1 MILIWAGELILNC
14 LSRVIRNIIQP
25 GWQLQTRR
33 KFTDGRP
40 EYTLLVWP
48 RWRLQMIGSLVYEL
62 PLLLVGSGG
71 GLKWASVAWL
81 TCSSIMRML
90 ACTGLCV
97 LSSLLCLLIWLVG
110 DVEVVDGICTTK
122 LGGGGW
128 EYHLIIGL
136 LDYNITE
143 KKMPLCY
150 PRVLFFNSLILI
162 FRSSL

>member
-33 KFTDGRP
+33 KFTDGGP

-48 RWRLQMIGSLVYEL
+48 RWRLQIIGSLVYEL

-122 LGGGGW
+122 LEGGG
-128 EYHLIIGL
+128 L
-136 LDYNITE
+136 LSRYGVSSDYWLLVQNITE
-143 KKMPLCY
+143 KKCPFVTQGFY
-150 PRVLFFNSLILI
+150 SLII
-162 FRSSL
+162 